1 MENRNF
7 SITFLVDQR
16 PAEVFDAILNV
27 RNWWSESLEGN
38 SEKLNDE
45 FIYRHKDI
53 HYSKH
58 QLIDVEKDRKVV
70 WLTIDSKLTFVQKQN
85 EWNDTKVI
93 FEISKKGDKT
103 ELKITHD
110 GLTPDF
116 ECFDGCSIGWTHYLQ
131 NSLLPLIIYGKG
143 MPDKLE

>member
-70 WLTIDSKLTFVQKQN
+70 WFTIDSKLTFVQKQN

>member
-93 FEISKKGDKT
+93 FEISKKDDKT

>member
-27 RNWWSESLEGN
+27 RNWWSESLEEN

-45 FIYRHKDI
+45 FIYKHKDI